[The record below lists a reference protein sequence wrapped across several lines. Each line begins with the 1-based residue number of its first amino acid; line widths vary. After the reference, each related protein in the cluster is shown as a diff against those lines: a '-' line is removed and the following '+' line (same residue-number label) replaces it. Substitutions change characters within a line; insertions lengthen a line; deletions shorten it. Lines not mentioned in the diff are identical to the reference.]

1 VRFVVKL
8 AHLETPLQRN
18 CVMAKSKLRRA
29 QGKLKGTDEA
39 YIEVKWIFSYRFGL
53 VGNHST
59 EEYNILF
66 L

>member
-1 VRFVVKL
+1 VESCIVRFVVKL

-39 YIEVKWIFSYRFGL
+39 YIEVKWIFSY
-53 VGNHST
+53 
-59 EEYNILF
+59 
-66 L
+66 